1 MSLSDLLPKYD
12 ARVAEHRVVNGSRA
26 VVFGAAVANDLLLA
40 SALRPAASVLREQRG
55 AVCAR
60 DLPEVGEWAR
70 LSEEFSREIVIGG
83 IAKLRARDH
92 KWVRTSG
99 HDFAQFNEPGH
110 VRIACSISV
119 TSLGDGRC
127 VLSYEIRAR
136 ATDNASRRLF
146 NWIWN
151 SISPFVSVTMR
162 AMASQV
168 ERRLNLRSGTELGT
182 RIRAN
187 ELAVANRM

>member
-1 MSLSDLLPKYD
+1 MSLSALLPKCD

-26 VVFGAAVANDLLLA
+26 EVFGAAVANDLLLS
-40 SALRPAASVLREQRG
+40 SALRPAGSALRDQRG

-70 LSEEFSREIVIGG
+70 LSEDFSREIVLGG

-92 KWVRTSG
+92 RWIRTSG
-99 HDFAQFNEPGH
+99 HDFERFNEPGH

-119 TSLGDGRC
+119 TSIGDGRC

-136 ATDNASRRLF
+136 ATDTRSRKLF
-146 NWIWN
+146 GWIWKA
-151 SISPFVSVTMR
+151 IAPFVSVTMR
-162 AMASQV
+162 AMATQV
-168 ERRLNLRSGTELGT
+168 ERRLTLRTSRDLGL
-182 RIRAN
+182 RYIPAD
-187 ELAVANRM
+187 VAPMVT